1 MATTFSVGRSRREP
15 PTMGKQ
21 LVNLI
26 TCGCES
32 SHFCNLPSRP
42 RTHAV
47 LVINL
52 YELLGNPTTL
62 LIEPPELHFY
72 PLEEADSPIHV
83 VPLYPHVLRRIVKWV
98 YIIPYLYFLVLTD
111 DRIENNIHLKYPH
124 WVYFLKYVRDEPVK
138 KYIFDVN
145 TYLLIHLSIDLTYQ
159 PEVRIRV
166 FVFDATFNNISITSW
181 RSGLLVEESGVPGE
195 N

>member
-1 MATTFSVGRSRREP
+1 MNNRFFRIGRLWHVRRQYLHTLFILSFGSLSFGVWRHFQQYLNYIMATTFSVGRSRREP

-26 TCGCES
+26 TWGCES
-32 SHFCNLPSRP
+32 SHFCNLQSRP

-62 LIEPPELHFY
+62 LIEPPGLHLY

-83 VPLYPHVLRRIVKWV
+83 VTLYPH
-98 YIIPYLYFLVLTD
+98 
-111 DRIENNIHLKYPH
+111 
-124 WVYFLKYVRDEPVK
+124 
-138 KYIFDVN
+138 
-145 TYLLIHLSIDLTYQ
+145 YLLFVILISSWWITLT
-159 PEVRIRV
+159 
-166 FVFDATFNNISITSW
+166 
-181 RSGLLVEESGVPGE
+181 
-195 N
+195 